1 MGTAEEGATNLKDLA
16 DRAKELIGRRGGTE
30 SAKEDA
36 EQVRYIAG
44 GPGSLTDKAKEA
56 TEAIKEPGAGES
68 TRRPAGPPEAPAQP
82 DPERKPGPQEREGG
96 RDA

>member
-1 MGTAEEGATNLKDLA
+1 MNLKDLA

-30 SAKEDA
+30 SAKQDA
-36 EQVRYIAG
+36 EQVGDIAR

-56 TEAIKEPGAGES
+56 AEAIKEPGAGEGN
-68 TRRPAGPPEAPAQP
+68 RRPPGSPEAPAQP
-82 DPERKPGPQEREGG
+82 KPGPQEHQGG